1 MKYRLRLGLKGII
14 VIKTTKTII
23 PMKKCITSVYYLVDN
38 FCKIFKEWEK
48 EKLLPSN
55 KIRHRAGNL
64 SLAELLTIVLY
75 FYLSPCKD
83 FKNYYLYF
91 LPAKYSNYFKLVS
104 YSRIIQLWSSLV
116 LPLVILIHQLKG
128 EQTGIYFIDSTKLQ
142 ICHNKRTSSNKVFG
156 KKAQVG
162 KSSYGWFMGY
172 KLHLIINNKGD
183 IMAIKITKGNKSDL
197 SCAEDLTEG
206 LEGKLFGD
214 KGYISKVLFSK
225 LYAKHIRLFTG
236 IRKDM
241 KNHLLE
247 IEDKRLLRKRTLI
260 ESVFNVLKNR
270 MNLEH
275 TRHRSPINFLVHL
288 LACIVSY
295 AIAKSSNLNEFTP
308 HPTYSLS

>member
-1 MKYRLRLGLKGII
+1 MIGVERDYCNNNQL
-14 VIKTTKTII
+14 KTII
-23 PMKKCITSVYYLVDN
+23 PMKKCITTVYYLVDN
-38 FCKIFKEWEK
+38 FCKIFNCWEK
-48 EKLLPSN
+48 EKLLPSS
-55 KIRHRAGNL
+55 KLRHRAGNL
-64 SLAELLTIVLY
+64 GLAELLTIVLY

-91 LPAKYSNYFKLVS
+91 LPAKYANYFKLVS
-104 YSRIIQLWSSLV
+104 YSRIIQLWPSLI

-156 KKAQVG
+156 KKAKIG

-172 KLHLIINNKGD
+172 KLHLIINNKGK
-183 IMAIKITKGNKSDL
+183 IMAIKITKGNSSDL
-197 SCAEDLTEG
+197 SCADSLAKG
-206 LEGKLFGD
+206 LQGKLFGD
-214 KGYISKVLFSK
+214 KGYISKELFGK
-225 LYAKHIRLFTG
+225 LYARDLRLFTG

-247 IEDKRLLRKRTLI
+247 PEDKMLLRKRSLI

-275 TRHRSPINFLVHL
+275 TRHRSPLNFLIHL

-295 AIAKSSNLNEFTP
+295 AIVKSSNINQFTP
-308 HPTYSLS
+308 QPIHSLS

>member
-1 MKYRLRLGLKGII
+1 
-14 VIKTTKTII
+14 
-23 PMKKCITSVYYLVDN
+23 MKKCITTVYYLVDN
-38 FCKIFKEWEK
+38 FCKIFNEWEK
-48 EKLLPSN
+48 AKLLPSN
-55 KIRHRAGNL
+55 KIRHRAGSL

-91 LPAKYSNYFKLVS
+91 LPAKYSSYFQLVG
-104 YSRIIQLWSSLV
+104 YSRIIQLWPSLI
-116 LPLVILIHQLKG
+116 LPLAILIHQLKG

-156 KKAQVG
+156 KKAKIG

-172 KLHLIINNKGD
+172 KLHLIINNKGA

-197 SCAEDLTEG
+197 SCAYLLTKG
-206 LEGKLFGD
+206 LQGRLFGD
-214 KGYISKVLFSK
+214 KGYISKDLFSK
-225 LYAKHIRLFTG
+225 LYARDLRLFTG

-247 IEDKRLLRKRTLI
+247 IEDKMLLRKRTLI

-275 TRHRSPINFLVHL
+275 TRHRSPLNFLIHL

-295 AIAKSSNLNEFTP
+295 AIVKSASIYLFSP
-308 HPTYSLS
+308 HPNLSLS